1 LSWSLL
7 VLREVGLGVRRFND
21 IQRNTGAPRQ
31 MLTARL
37 RKLEEAGILTRSQY
51 SEHPPR
57 YDYELTVAGRALI
70 PVLHSLRTW
79 GEQFATPG
87 VRAGGRE

>member
-1 LSWSLL
+1 VFDGVGDGGGHLFYGDEAAPILS
-7 VLREVGLGVRRFND
+7 
-21 IQRNTGAPRQ
+21 
-31 MLTARL
+31 
-37 RKLEEAGILTRSQY
+37 RSQY

-79 GEQFATPG
+79 GEQFAAPG
-87 VRAGGRE
+87 LGAGGRE